1 MGVPSVADPA
11 YPFRCPAT
19 GESEAALVGQAGACL
34 RLLGDYGIGAAGA
47 AATAVF
53 DPDLELQPDSDL
65 DPVVD
70 AAAAAADGVGAGG
83 GSQCSRSLA
92 SLEGS

>member
-1 MGVPSVADPA
+1 MAVPSVADPA

-70 AAAAAADGVGAGG
+70 AAAAADGVGAGG